1 MSLCWNLCDSP
12 AETLV
17 RVLATKNGIEEK
29 IRWKSGSQLSH
40 PFFFFWS
47 NNCDYQ
53 SNKRKER
60 KKDGYQYLLRM
71 VWTVNLRCG
80 WEHTCK
86 DSDFTFSL
94 SFLISTSPL
103 VKNACKKLLFWI
115 RMFLCCWQHMAS
127 NLSIWF
133 LFYIDCHQEHWW
145 SESLKWLLC
154 FFPVVKSINLFCLAF
169 AQKDFFKK
177 TMHVLLWQY

>member
-1 MSLCWNLCDSP
+1 MSLCWNLFDSP

-40 PFFFFWS
+40 PFFFWS